1 MVGGIGSILGQ
12 GTNLTKE
19 LTSMVG
25 GISSILGQVK
35 ILAPH
40 TQKPKHN
47 NPHVLPLKKKKQR
60 PNWIPERTEIFFF
73 LDRATLNDFR

>member
-12 GTNLTKE
+12 GNNLTKE

-47 NPHVLPLKKKKQR
+47 NPHVLPLKKKKAK
-60 PNWIPERTEIFFF
+60 TK
-73 LDRATLNDFR
+73 LDSGKN

>member
-47 NPHVLPLKKKKQR
+47 NPHVLSLKKKKSKDQTGFR
-60 PNWIPERTEIFFF
+60 KELRFFF